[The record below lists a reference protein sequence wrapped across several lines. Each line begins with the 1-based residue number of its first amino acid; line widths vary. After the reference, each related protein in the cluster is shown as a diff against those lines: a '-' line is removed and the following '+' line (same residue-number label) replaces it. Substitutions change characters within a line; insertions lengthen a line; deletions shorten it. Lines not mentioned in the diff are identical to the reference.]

1 MDSIGTAFYI
11 WTYPY
16 VVYSN
21 TDWLLHIDSNSKAN
35 MCEKDVLQYY
45 LILWT
50 VFKFLLPCLTDMFH
64 LDTIQARI
72 DSLGLDILVGNFGY
86 FY

>member
-35 MCEKDVLQYY
+35 MCEKRCITVLSDSMDSIQIPAALSDRYVSSGY
-45 LILWT
+45 NPGKDRQPWPGY
-50 VFKFLLPCLTDMFH
+50 PCW
-64 LDTIQARI
+64 
-72 DSLGLDILVGNFGY
+72 
-86 FY
+86 